1 MAEEYTAA
9 TLLDTV
15 REGLIEIGY
24 HKDLLQENYSYV
36 DMHAQDE
43 PLRQIELAA
52 FAQEP
57 PSYRNACF
65 GVAVP
70 PYDGPD
76 AILKYRALGAPQV
89 LALLPEAGV
98 IRRWKMLAHGS
109 PVLLDSIDPAHLRN
123 AIWGHQAE

>member
-1 MAEEYTAA
+1 MAEEHTAA

-24 HKDLLQENYSYV
+24 HKDLLQENYSFV
-36 DMHAQDE
+36 DMHGHDQ
-43 PLRQIELAA
+43 PLRQVELAA

-76 AILKYRALGAPQV
+76 AIMQYRALGAPQV

-98 IRRWKMLAHGS
+98 IRRWKILANAS
-109 PVLLDSIDPAHLRN
+109 PVLLVSI
-123 AIWGHQAE
+123 